1 MKTEEAHDRS
11 RFNSWQISHWTYKV
25 EVAPCLPESNHYVRQ
40 RDNDDERGTLISR
53 EGQQQISDEGHHGA
67 FPRPTVF
74 RTHAADIMG
83 SNRSPIRSATD
94 MKEVRCSSLVRH
106 PLDNHSV
113 PPSFFIFHFS
123 FRRIAAY
130 HCTQTAWVL
139 FFLLIQMG
147 IRITSIYHSQR
158 PSPSPRCRHQHLE

>member
-113 PPSFFIFHFS
+113 PPSFFIS
-123 FRRIAAY
+123 TYRRISLYTDSLGPFFFVNPNGYQNNFNISLPTPIAV
-130 HCTQTAWVL
+130 TAL
-139 FFLLIQMG
+139 
-147 IRITSIYHSQR
+147 
-158 PSPSPRCRHQHLE
+158 PAPAP